1 MKFELYVAEEREKA
15 YIKGYDEG
23 YKEEYDEVYKGGREE
38 VQRLNAALVTALRNE
53 GREGEIADAMFDP
66 RVYERLLEEL
76 GIE

>member
-1 MKFELYVAEEREKA
+1 MRFELYVAEEREKA
-15 YIKGYDEG
+15 YEEG
-23 YKEEYDEVYKGGREE
+23 CKEAREE